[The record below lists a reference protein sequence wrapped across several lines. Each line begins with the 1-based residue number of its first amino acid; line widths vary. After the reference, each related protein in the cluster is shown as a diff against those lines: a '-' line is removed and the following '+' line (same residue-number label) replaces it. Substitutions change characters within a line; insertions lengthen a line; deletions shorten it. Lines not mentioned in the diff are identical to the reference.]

1 MPELRKKL
9 QNRLQ
14 EVRCCLERGPEE
26 VVAPRVESPLGVSG
40 SRDQISEVDGVAQG
54 VVGNL
59 PVSQTEM
66 VHQLLQAVALETWNP
81 HKTMKFE
88 YGNSYR
94 QLQKPQLNDLDQF

>member
-14 EVRCCLERGPEE
+14 EVRCCLERGHEE
-26 VVAPRVESPLGVSG
+26 VVAPLGVSG

-54 VVGNL
+54 VVTNL

-88 YGNSYR
+88 YGNSCR
-94 QLQKPQLNDLDQF
+94 QLQKPQLNDLYQF